1 MYHLQNDTYPKFN
14 YNQNAPYSSY
24 THNNIIYKHN
34 IHINAI
40 CIHVRA
46 FFPTIW
52 KVSALINVDIDRTVR
67 GEKNYVSFEEWFC
80 ISGKCGQRIKINE

>member
-24 THNNIIYKHN
+24 THNNIIYKQN

-46 FFPTIW
+46 FFPTI
-52 KVSALINVDIDRTVR
+52 
-67 GEKNYVSFEEWFC
+67 
-80 ISGKCGQRIKINE
+80 